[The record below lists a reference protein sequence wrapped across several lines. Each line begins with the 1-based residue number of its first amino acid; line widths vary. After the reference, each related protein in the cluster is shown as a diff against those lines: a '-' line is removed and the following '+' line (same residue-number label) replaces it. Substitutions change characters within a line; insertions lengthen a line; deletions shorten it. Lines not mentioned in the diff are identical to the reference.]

1 MKKLTALFCAT
12 IMLTSGIA
20 AFGGCGKKEST
31 KNAGTVMNVSLNP
44 EVEFV
49 LDAENKVVS
58 VNALNEEGNLIISST
73 TFTGKSA
80 DEAVE
85 LFMQVSDEMGFL
97 FEGEIKAGENQ
108 LSVSFSGDTDKAK
121 ALYADVAAKANAY
134 FKEADI
140 TGKIEQGKAITEEKL
155 EEIVAECAPYIDQAK
170 VEALSYM
177 ELVETIAE
185 SRKETAEMYSQEVK
199 KAYYEAKAFAMQ
211 QAEYETIKLHLNA
224 LQQIAVDA
232 AYAIYAGFVET
243 IETTRLTMLV
253 NADSIYQMALKSF
266 QEAKVEYLNYRE
278 YIASLEQDEITTQIS
293 EQLAVFQTSLDS
305 AEVALVNAGKSANAA
320 LDSIK
325 VQATTAYDAVM
336 KAIGDYAALAN
347 EHAAE
352 ISTNVTEA
360 KAKFFTDFETNYKAS
375 IDSAK
380 QSWADMKA
388 DLQAD
393 VNSKNFEN

>member
-1 MKKLTALFCAT
+1 
-12 IMLTSGIA
+12 MLTSGIA

-44 EVEFV
+44 EVEFI
-49 LDAENKVVS
+49 LDAENKVIS

-73 TFTGKSA
+73 TFMGKSA

-97 FEGEIKAGENQ
+97 FEGEIQAGENQ

-199 KAYYEAKAFAMQ
+199 NAYYEAKAFAMQ

-224 LQQIAVDA
+224 LQQIAVDT

-352 ISTNVTEA
+352 ISTNVTA
-360 KAKFFTDFETNYKAS
+360 TKAKFFTDFETNYKAS

-393 VNSKNFEN
+393 VNSENFEN